1 MEKVENQ
8 KLNLKKSVILNNGIE
23 MPLMGLGTYKLED
36 IKNSIKTAVK
46 CGYRLFDTAS
56 LYDNEL
62 EVGLALNECIQE
74 GLIKREE
81 IFLVTKLWNDDHEN
95 PEGALK
101 KSLQLLNMDYV
112 DLYLIHW
119 PMGEVKEGKL
129 IKQVPLLK
137 TWAKLEECVN
147 KGLTKSIGV
156 SNFNVQLLLD
166 LLSYANIKP
175 VVNQV
180 ELHPY
185 LTQEDLVDFCH
196 RFEIRVAAY
205 NPILRGSYFM
215 RKVDLFNKYDLFK
228 NTVIIELSKKYN
240 KEPAQI
246 ILNWHLK
253 REICAIP
260 KSSNPTRQLQNLNSS
275 EFLMEEE
282 DYKKISDLNLDMRF
296 NVAKE
301 KAFSAGINIFA

>member
-8 KLNLKKSVILNNGIE
+8 KLNLKNSVILNNGIE

-119 PMGEVKEGKL
+119 PMGEVKDGKL
-129 IKQVPLLK
+129 IKQVPLHK

-147 KGLTKSIGV
+147 KGLTKTIGV

-215 RKVDLFNKYDLFK
+215 RKVELFNKINLF
-228 NTVIIELSKKYN
+228 
-240 KEPAQI
+240 A
-246 ILNWHLK
+246 
-253 REICAIP
+253 
-260 KSSNPTRQLQNLNSS
+260 
-275 EFLMEEE
+275 
-282 DYKKISDLNLDMRF
+282 
-296 NVAKE
+296 
-301 KAFSAGINIFA
+301 